1 MITSGNRPTSF
12 GLGEGALCR
21 KQDTWHSLP
30 WTVTC
35 TVHTWVQSNIARTLV
50 RLCVITCTG
59 LQNSS
64 LHSGTCLRVG
74 FFFFSSLLGCYGWV
88 NRCFNFLKHY
98 NHPVAFNSSLPLFFL
113 FFFFRKCAF
122 VIINICL
129 EKSQWWHERWH
140 SRGAFVTTVTKH
152 FEGCALI
159 TAQQFRTI
167 FISVLI
173 CLKRSFWNK

>member
-35 TVHTWVQSNIARTLV
+35 TVHTQVQSEIARTLV

-74 FFFFSSLLGCYGWV
+74 FFFFLVGLLWLS
-88 NRCFNFLKHY
+88 FNFFKTLQ
-98 NHPVAFNSSLPLFFL
+98 SSRGIQLQSSSFLPFL
-113 FFFFRKCAF
+113 FFQKMCFCHHQHLSR
-122 VIINICL
+122 
-129 EKSQWWHERWH
+129 EKSM
-140 SRGAFVTTVTKH
+140 VTRKMT
-152 FEGCALI
+152 
-159 TAQQFRTI
+159 QQRRFCHYCYKTFRRMCTHYSSAVQDDI
-167 FISVLI
+167 YFSFNLFKKVVL
-173 CLKRSFWNK
+173 K

>member
-1 MITSGNRPTSF
+1 MHWSTKFKLAQRNLLTSGF
-12 GLGEGALCR
+12 
-21 KQDTWHSLP
+21 
-30 WTVTC
+30 
-35 TVHTWVQSNIARTLV
+35 
-50 RLCVITCTG
+50 
-59 LQNSS
+59 
-64 LHSGTCLRVG
+64 

-173 CLKRSFWNK
+173 CLKRSFWNKQFNNISKQEICHKCWLHQLLYCSGCTEAICKWLTVCPICFFSEILH